1 MYQLLR
7 QFASTY
13 AMVNFEEVSVAGFQH
28 VRVGLQRRC
37 GYWFQNVVL
46 AVAAAFCSH
55 SLDAHSYRVPT
66 VSHVSTA
73 QRGREK
79 TKPVRRSC
87 QQRRRQRQKFSQCF
101 YWN

>member
-37 GYWFQNVVL
+37 M
-46 AVAAAFCSH
+46 C
-55 SLDAHSYRVPT
+55 
-66 VSHVSTA
+66 
-73 QRGREK
+73 
-79 TKPVRRSC
+79 
-87 QQRRRQRQKFSQCF
+87 
-101 YWN
+101 